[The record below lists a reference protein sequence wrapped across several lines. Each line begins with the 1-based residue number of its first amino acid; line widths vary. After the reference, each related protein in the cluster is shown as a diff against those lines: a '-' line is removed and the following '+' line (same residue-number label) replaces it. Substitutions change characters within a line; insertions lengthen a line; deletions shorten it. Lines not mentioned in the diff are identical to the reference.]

1 MRFSGWL
8 GSVRSLFE
16 NRLQSRFCR
25 RRKELNREQATFR
38 QVETLEQRRV
48 LTLDFVSAYVED
60 STPFYVT
67 NVTDDA
73 ELVESPQQVTLRFTP
88 GVEIDSSQT
97 SLDGI
102 SVFRSGG
109 ADDSFAPFGSLSDQ
123 QILPGEIVVDDFPN
137 ENQVVIR
144 FADKLVD
151 DTYRI
156 SISSD
161 LQSINGESF
170 RGGESFSFDFRLS
183 LGQQITS
190 VVPQPIVRASD
201 VTVGLTQSRNV
212 IEVYFDANEELDADS
227 AQTAGHYKLISIDEA
242 TGADIGTPGD
252 ETVPDSVVYDSESHK
267 ATLTF
272 LPGDIAD
279 GVLYRLE
286 VGGAGIIASADPV
299 VEQVIGHDSFAGA
312 QNLGLLDQSGLLVT
326 GSINPRVEI
335 EAPGTLPTL
344 FYPTPVGS
352 VDESGHRHIPVD
364 DVTHGLPEVSAAL
377 VTNGIISD
385 IEYNFRSDY
394 GSDVQGNQLFNAIT
408 GEQQVRVREIFDL
421 FSRYAGV
428 RFVETAA
435 SGITVATGDTR
446 AISDNSPTTSVSG
459 LARGGVDNGVVS
471 ADALAIVNSIQNW
484 GESEYGGGFFNE
496 AMRQIGQV
504 LGLWQSYDLP
514 SVMGESLPG
523 ENVFPSDYDILHLQQ
538 LYPRAGTEIDVYSF
552 TLATS
557 GHFQAETIA
566 ERLATGASTLD
577 SVISV
582 YDANGDLVSRND
594 DSFGRDSHVSLELDC
609 WQLLCRC
616 LEYR

>member
-1 MRFSGWL
+1 
-8 GSVRSLFE
+8 
-16 NRLQSRFCR
+16 
-25 RRKELNREQATFR
+25 
-38 QVETLEQRRV
+38 V

-123 QILPGEIVVDDFPN
+123 QILPGEIIVDDFPN

-227 AQTAGHYKLISIDEA
+227 AQTAGHYKLIAIDEA

-286 VGGAGIIASADPV
+286 VGGAGIITPADPV
-299 VEQVIGHDSFAGA
+299 VEQV
-312 QNLGLLDQSGLLVT
+312 T
-326 GSINPRVEI
+326 
-335 EAPGTLPTL
+335 
-344 FYPTPVGS
+344 
-352 VDESGHRHIPVD
+352 
-364 DVTHGLPEVSAAL
+364 
-377 VTNGIISD
+377 
-385 IEYNFRSDY
+385 
-394 GSDVQGNQLFNAIT
+394 
-408 GEQQVRVREIFDL
+408 
-421 FSRYAGV
+421 
-428 RFVETAA
+428 
-435 SGITVATGDTR
+435 
-446 AISDNSPTTSVSG
+446 
-459 LARGGVDNGVVS
+459 
-471 ADALAIVNSIQNW
+471 
-484 GESEYGGGFFNE
+484 
-496 AMRQIGQV
+496 
-504 LGLWQSYDLP
+504 
-514 SVMGESLPG
+514 
-523 ENVFPSDYDILHLQQ
+523 
-538 LYPRAGTEIDVYSF
+538 
-552 TLATS
+552 
-557 GHFQAETIA
+557 
-566 ERLATGASTLD
+566 
-577 SVISV
+577 
-582 YDANGDLVSRND
+582 
-594 DSFGRDSHVSLELDC
+594 
-609 WQLLCRC
+609 
-616 LEYR
+616 